1 MANTDKVQIVTPVV
15 TAQWPNLL
23 ETEKFSGQDTE
34 KYSLTML
41 IDPKDK
47 KVFEKAIAQAGG
59 GKGHSPMRQLPDDD
73 PYNPSM
79 FRIKAKS
86 KFQVRVVDANN
97 QPTDMSRVTNG
108 AEVRVKLGFAPY
120 TQQGGGVT
128 AYLGDIQLLKER
140 VSDIDFGDLP
150 EGYGEFAEDDLP
162 F

>member
-34 KYSLTML
+34 KYSLTIL
-41 IDPKDK
+41 IDPKD
-47 KVFEKAIAQAGG
+47 VEPFEKAIAQAGSG
-59 GKGHSPMRQLPDDD
+59 RSPMKQLDADD
-73 PYNPSM
+73 PYHPEM

-97 QPTDMSRVTNG
+97 QPTDMGRVTNG